1 MKKIIIFIFLSITYS
16 SSFFS
21 QSKGG
26 RVIEINDCSYPI
38 LGIQNA
44 PLTKKTVITASQGRV
59 FLLNTADLESMEKVN
74 PIWKN
79 YELSGFN
86 QGGKPQFSSDEKY
99 ILLQESS
106 ALKTAINS
114 KKVKDIKYAVL
125 DAETG
130 KTILDGDNVNSAQF
144 INGKNQLLISS
155 DNGITIK
162 DILTKTVINELKIDN
177 CEMAAIDPETKM
189 IAVSYD
195 PDKTD
200 FKEVESIG
208 ENKKELKNAVK
219 NKRLIAFY
227 SYPDLKKT
235 HQSAEEMDVIY
246 GLKFTQDSKTLISFS
261 HNVIAERAGTAGM
274 NNMTMT
280 AADMRRQ
287 SNIQALDAA
296 TGKLVKDFFHATAEI
311 DSDHKLN
318 FNGNIIGYSDND
330 GWTGWKRKVMLF
342 DINNHKDKIGLY
354 RYQGKKESSNI
365 FPIYFA
371 FHPNKELVYLT
382 NGTKLIEWD
391 YKSLPEY
398 TDYIEGN
405 NMDSLELNAIR
416 QLNNDLADI
425 NSPLYKNIVK
435 NNITGIY
442 ILNITIQK
450 KGEVITV
457 FAESDE
463 KTHIPS
469 QNILKDLML
478 KYKFD
483 DVKLTNN
490 QKLKIKY
497 TFNINP

>member
-1 MKKIIIFIFLSITYS
+1 MKGIIVSLLSCVLTINIILAQT
-16 SSFFS
+16 
-21 QSKGG
+21 KGS
-26 RVIEINDCSYPI
+26 RIVEINDCNYPI

-59 FLLNTADLESMEKVN
+59 FLLNTNDIESLEKVN

-79 YELSGFN
+79 YELSGFTL
-86 QGGKPQFSSDEKY
+86 GGKPQFSSDEKY

-130 KTILDGDNVNSAQF
+130 KIILEGDNANSAQF
-144 INGKNQLLISS
+144 ISGKNQILIST
-155 DNGITIK
+155 DNGIIIK
-162 DILTKTVINELKIDN
+162 DFLTKSIINELKIEN
-177 CEMAAIDPETKM
+177 CEMAAIDPTSKA

-195 PDKTD
+195 PDKED

-208 ENKKELKNAVK
+208 ANKKELKNAIR

-235 HQSAEEMDVIY
+235 HQSTEEMDILY
-246 GLKFTQDSKTLISFS
+246 GLQFTRDSKILIAFS

-280 AADMRRQ
+280 AADIRRQ
-287 SNIQALDAA
+287 SNIQAIDA
-296 TGKLVKDFFHATAEI
+296 TNGKLQKDFFHATAEI
-311 DSDHKLN
+311 DSDHKMN
-318 FNGNIIGYSDND
+318 FNDNILGYSDND

-342 DINNHKDKIGLY
+342 NTSNHKERIGLY
-354 RYQGKKESSNI
+354 RYQGKKESTNI

-382 NGTKLIEWD
+382 NGTKLIEWN
-391 YKSLPEY
+391 YKLLPEY

-405 NMDSLELNAIR
+405 NIDSLELNAIR

-425 NSPLYKNIVK
+425 DSPLYKNIIK
-435 NNITGIY
+435 YNISGIY

-469 QNILKDLML
+469 QNTLKDLML
-478 KYKFD
+478 KYRFD
-483 DVKLTNN
+483 DVKLANN